1 MPGHLG
7 AVERHGEKEAQ
18 RRNRAVDARRTY
30 ASPDLMQLK
39 TAKILSD
46 GLIRRTA
53 QKRCE
58 SLDLPDIVVARLFDE
73 VAHRHVFDH
82 ALAQRA
88 DGFLAHRGAPWMG
101 LSFSSANFAK
111 RSSVHLL
118 SPSVGAHSI
127 PFLAWRRCC
136 LAALSSQSPCPLGV
150 R

>member
-1 MPGHLG
+1 RLVRAPGRSPQRPGPRLGAWDGRLLARPPHEGEVRGHLG

-30 ASPDLMQLK
+30 ASPGLMQLK

-46 GLIRRTA
+46 GLIRRTS

-58 SLDLPDIVVARLFDE
+58 SPDLPDIVVARLLDE

-88 DGFLAHRGAPWMG
+88 DGFLAHRGAPV
-101 LSFSSANFAK
+101 L
-111 RSSVHLL
+111 R
-118 SPSVGAHSI
+118 
-127 PFLAWRRCC
+127 
-136 LAALSSQSPCPLGV
+136 
-150 R
+150 